1 VFLISW
7 IEQNQALNHEKT
19 TCVSLLS
26 DDFATG
32 FQPSAESKNFPRQG
46 QPSRPPPGILVIGV
60 VSFIGGGIGSLVG
73 AVASRQFILDPNNQE
88 GDARKKLKKYA
99 LLLQKPPTATIP

>member
-1 VFLISW
+1 
-7 IEQNQALNHEKT
+7 
-19 TCVSLLS
+19 
-26 DDFATG
+26 
-32 FQPSAESKNFPRQG
+32 
-46 QPSRPPPGILVIGV
+46 VIGV